1 MTDNEN
7 IEAEVRVEPKKKK
20 RGRKVLAILL
30 VIVVLAAIGSLTVIY
45 QNRQLEKA
53 FYQVQS
59 NKVIDNIRIVCLSDL
74 HLREF
79 GTGNKD
85 LIDEIEKLSPDM
97 IAIVGDMTL
106 ESQPD
111 NYRPII
117 SLCTNLKT
125 IAPLY
130 YALGNHEF
138 DAMLFKD
145 SDIFKDIKSAGINI
159 MNNEMETV
167 TIKGTNIDVI
177 ALSQGPAQFDLY
189 GKQFFDRAM
198 KSGDNFK
205 LLLNHYPENFLG
217 TLNEYEIDLALAGHV
232 HGGQIRLPLIG
243 GLYAADQGLLPKLCD
258 GYYEIDNSKLVIS
271 KGLGWSGIIPR
282 INNKPEITVVD
293 IGWY

>member
-1 MTDNEN
+1 MADNEN
-7 IEAEVRVEPKKKK
+7 VEAEVRVKPKKKK

-30 VIVVLAAIGSLTVIY
+30 VIVVLAAIGSLTVLY

-59 NKVIDNIRIVCLSDL
+59 NKVVDNIRIICLSDL

-97 IAIVGDMTL
+97 IAIVGDMNM
-106 ESQPD
+106 ENQPD
-111 NYRPII
+111 NYRSII

-145 SDIFKDIKSAGINI
+145 SDIFKDIKAAGINI
-159 MNNEMETV
+159 MNNEMKTV
-167 TIKGTNIDVI
+167 TIKGTDIDVI
-177 ALSQGPAQFDLY
+177 ALSQGPEQFELY

-198 KSGDNFK
+198 RSDDNFK

-232 HGGQIRLPLIG
+232 HGGQVRLPLLG

-271 KGLGWSGIIPR
+271 KGLGWSGIVPR

-293 IGWY
+293 VGWY

>member
-1 MTDNEN
+1 MADNEN
-7 IEAEVRVEPKKKK
+7 VEAEVRVKPKKKK

-30 VIVVLAAIGSLTVIY
+30 VIVVLAAIGSLTVLY

-59 NKVIDNIRIVCLSDL
+59 NKVVDNIRIICLSDL

-111 NYRPII
+111 NYRSII

-145 SDIFKDIKSAGINI
+145 SDIFKDIKAAGINI
-159 MNNEMETV
+159 MNNEMKTV
-167 TIKGTNIDVI
+167 TIKGTDIDVI
-177 ALSQGPAQFDLY
+177 ALSQGPEQFELY

-198 KSGDNFK
+198 RSDDNFK

-232 HGGQIRLPLIG
+232 HGGQVRLPLLG

-271 KGLGWSGIIPR
+271 KGLGWSGIVPR

-293 IGWY
+293 VGWY

>member
-1 MTDNEN
+1 MADNEN
-7 IEAEVRVEPKKKK
+7 VEAEVRVKPKKKK

-30 VIVVLAAIGSLTVIY
+30 VIVVLAAIGSLTVLY

-59 NKVIDNIRIVCLSDL
+59 NKVVDNIRIICLSDL

-97 IAIVGDMTL
+97 IAIVGDMNM
-106 ESQPD
+106 ENQPD
-111 NYRPII
+111 NYRSII

-145 SDIFKDIKSAGINI
+145 SDIFRDIKAAGINI
-159 MNNEMETV
+159 MNNEMKTV

-177 ALSQGPAQFDLY
+177 ALSQGPEQFELY

-198 KSGDNFK
+198 RSDDNFK

-232 HGGQIRLPLIG
+232 HGGQVRLPLLG

-271 KGLGWSGIIPR
+271 KGLGWSGIVPR

-293 IGWY
+293 VGWY

>member
-1 MTDNEN
+1 MADNEN
-7 IEAEVRVEPKKKK
+7 VEAEVRVKPKKKK

-30 VIVVLAAIGSLTVIY
+30 VIVVLAAIGSLTVLY

-59 NKVIDNIRIVCLSDL
+59 NKVVDNIRIICLSDL

-97 IAIVGDMTL
+97 IAIVGDMNM
-106 ESQPD
+106 ENQPD
-111 NYRPII
+111 NYRSII

-145 SDIFKDIKSAGINI
+145 SDIFKDIKAAGINI
-159 MNNEMETV
+159 MNNEMKTV

-177 ALSQGPAQFDLY
+177 ALSQGPEQFELY

-198 KSGDNFK
+198 RSDDNFK

-232 HGGQIRLPLIG
+232 HGGQVRLPLLG

-271 KGLGWSGIIPR
+271 KGLGWSGIVPR

-293 IGWY
+293 VGWY